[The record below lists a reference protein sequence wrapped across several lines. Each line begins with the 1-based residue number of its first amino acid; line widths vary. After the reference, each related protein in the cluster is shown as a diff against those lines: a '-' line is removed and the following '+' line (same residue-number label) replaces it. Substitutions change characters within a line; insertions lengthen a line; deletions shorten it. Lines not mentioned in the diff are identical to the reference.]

1 MMQNSKYTVLMSV
14 YYKEKPE
21 YLSLS
26 IESMLNQT
34 VKPDEFIIVKDG
46 PLTTELDEVIN
57 NFVTAYPKTFNIIVN
72 ETNLGLGPAL
82 AKGIENSKNELIARM
97 DSDDYVVSTRCERQL
112 EKFRED
118 PKLGMV
124 GSYEAEFVD
133 DIDNVISIHRV
144 PSENDE
150 IERFMHRRCSVLH
163 PTVMYK
169 KSAVLKSGN
178 YQSVLLYEDYDLFA
192 RMVLEYHIKS
202 YNIPEPLYYIRTSED
217 FFKRRGNKEEE
228 SKLLSTLLFSSMIQS
243 VVYFGMYLI
252 ITPKLHIENAYFLL
266 LYVILQVFTA
276 LFLQFVRGLGESV
289 KYTVASFISATT
301 TTILNVIA
309 LVILKMGLQGLFVS
323 TLSAQIVTLI
333 YLIFASKCWEY
344 ISPKNIHLSIFK
356 SVGTYSIPLIPN
368 NLAWWVVNASDR
380 TIIAHF
386 LTTAANGIYSVAN
399 KFPNVFISFYNILN
413 LSWTETV
420 SLHYGDEDRDEF
432 LTETMTSLFKLFAA
446 ACFGI
451 VACMPF
457 VFPIMVNLKYSA
469 AYNQILILMYAM
481 LFRVLVG
488 LYSCVYV
495 AQKNA
500 KKIAYTSISAAIINI
515 AVDLILINK
524 IQVFAASLST
534 LIAFLSMFIVRYI
547 DVNKTVHMKIRKP
560 IIIGSVLIGGM
571 LIGTYY
577 CGNRMIQF
585 AALCITA
592 VYAVLTNVDM
602 LKSGVNLVK
611 SRLGK

>member
-133 DIDNVISIHRV
+133 TVDNVISIHRV

-217 FFKRRGNKEEE
+217 FFKRRGGIKYAKTVLKFKWGQYRKGYM
-228 SKLLSTLLFSSMIQS
+228 SLMDFCIS
-243 VVYFGMYLI
+243 
-252 ITPKLHIENAYFLL
+252 
-266 LYVILQVFTA
+266 
-276 LFLQFVRGLGESV
+276 GLGQ
-289 KYTVASFISATT
+289 A
-301 TTILNVIA
+301 
-309 LVILKMGLQGLFVS
+309 FVCV
-323 TLSAQIVTLI
+323 L
-333 YLIFASKCWEY
+333 
-344 ISPKNIHLSIFK
+344 
-356 SVGTYSIPLIPN
+356 PN
-368 NLAWWVVNASDR
+368 SLR
-380 TIIAHF
+380 
-386 LTTAANGIYSVAN
+386 
-399 KFPNVFISFYNILN
+399 KSFYMK
-413 LSWTETV
+413 
-420 SLHYGDEDRDEF
+420 F
-432 LTETMTSLFKLFAA
+432 L
-446 ACFGI
+446 
-451 VACMPF
+451 
-457 VFPIMVNLKYSA
+457 
-469 AYNQILILMYAM
+469 
-481 LFRVLVG
+481 
-488 LYSCVYV
+488 
-495 AQKNA
+495 
-500 KKIAYTSISAAIINI
+500 
-515 AVDLILINK
+515 
-524 IQVFAASLST
+524 
-534 LIAFLSMFIVRYI
+534 
-547 DVNKTVHMKIRKP
+547 RK
-560 IIIGSVLIGGM
+560 
-571 LIGTYY
+571 
-577 CGNRMIQF
+577 
-585 AALCITA
+585 
-592 VYAVLTNVDM
+592 
-602 LKSGVNLVK
+602 
-611 SRLGK
+611 

>member
-217 FFKRRGNKEEE
+217 FFKRRGGIKYAKTVLKFKWGQYRKGYM
-228 SKLLSTLLFSSMIQS
+228 SLMDFCIS
-243 VVYFGMYLI
+243 
-252 ITPKLHIENAYFLL
+252 
-266 LYVILQVFTA
+266 
-276 LFLQFVRGLGESV
+276 GLGQAFVCVLPNSLRKIFYM
-289 KYTVASFISATT
+289 KYRDKNNYDRTDKSFTGCSI
-301 TTILNVIA
+301 I
-309 LVILKMGLQGLFVS
+309 
-323 TLSAQIVTLI
+323 
-333 YLIFASKCWEY
+333 KCWRNGKLYNE
-344 ISPKNIHLSIFK
+344 F
-356 SVGTYSIPLIPN
+356 VPN
-368 NLAWWVVNASDR
+368 
-380 TIIAHF
+380 
-386 LTTAANGIYSVAN
+386 G
-399 KFPNVFISFYNILN
+399 
-413 LSWTETV
+413 
-420 SLHYGDEDRDEF
+420 
-432 LTETMTSLFKLFAA
+432 
-446 ACFGI
+446 
-451 VACMPF
+451 
-457 VFPIMVNLKYSA
+457 
-469 AYNQILILMYAM
+469 
-481 LFRVLVG
+481 
-488 LYSCVYV
+488 
-495 AQKNA
+495 
-500 KKIAYTSISAAIINI
+500 
-515 AVDLILINK
+515 
-524 IQVFAASLST
+524 
-534 LIAFLSMFIVRYI
+534 
-547 DVNKTVHMKIRKP
+547 
-560 IIIGSVLIGGM
+560 
-571 LIGTYY
+571 
-577 CGNRMIQF
+577 
-585 AALCITA
+585 
-592 VYAVLTNVDM
+592 
-602 LKSGVNLVK
+602 
-611 SRLGK
+611 

>member
-1 MMQNSKYTVLMSV
+1 MQNSKYTVLMSV

-133 DIDNVISIHRV
+133 DIDNDDNLELIIYNYNYAKK
-144 PSENDE
+144 EMNLNLCELKDDKINI

-217 FFKRRGNKEEE
+217 FFKRRGGIKYAKTVLKFKWGQYRKGYM
-228 SKLLSTLLFSSMIQS
+228 SLMDFCIS
-243 VVYFGMYLI
+243 
-252 ITPKLHIENAYFLL
+252 
-266 LYVILQVFTA
+266 
-276 LFLQFVRGLGESV
+276 GLGQ
-289 KYTVASFISATT
+289 A
-301 TTILNVIA
+301 
-309 LVILKMGLQGLFVS
+309 FVCV
-323 TLSAQIVTLI
+323 L
-333 YLIFASKCWEY
+333 
-344 ISPKNIHLSIFK
+344 
-356 SVGTYSIPLIPN
+356 PN
-368 NLAWWVVNASDR
+368 SLR
-380 TIIAHF
+380 
-386 LTTAANGIYSVAN
+386 
-399 KFPNVFISFYNILN
+399 KSFYMK
-413 LSWTETV
+413 
-420 SLHYGDEDRDEF
+420 F
-432 LTETMTSLFKLFAA
+432 L
-446 ACFGI
+446 
-451 VACMPF
+451 
-457 VFPIMVNLKYSA
+457 
-469 AYNQILILMYAM
+469 
-481 LFRVLVG
+481 
-488 LYSCVYV
+488 
-495 AQKNA
+495 
-500 KKIAYTSISAAIINI
+500 
-515 AVDLILINK
+515 
-524 IQVFAASLST
+524 
-534 LIAFLSMFIVRYI
+534 
-547 DVNKTVHMKIRKP
+547 RK
-560 IIIGSVLIGGM
+560 
-571 LIGTYY
+571 
-577 CGNRMIQF
+577 
-585 AALCITA
+585 
-592 VYAVLTNVDM
+592 
-602 LKSGVNLVK
+602 
-611 SRLGK
+611 

>member
-1 MMQNSKYTVLMSV
+1 MQNSKYTVLMSV

-118 PKLGMV
+118 PKLEMV

-217 FFKRRGNKEEE
+217 FFKRRGGIKYAKTVLKFKWGQYRKGYM
-228 SKLLSTLLFSSMIQS
+228 SLMDFCIS
-243 VVYFGMYLI
+243 
-252 ITPKLHIENAYFLL
+252 
-266 LYVILQVFTA
+266 
-276 LFLQFVRGLGESV
+276 GLGQAFV
-289 KYTVASFISATT
+289 C
-301 TTILNVIA
+301 A
-309 LVILKMGLQGLFVS
+309 L
-323 TLSAQIVTLI
+323 
-333 YLIFASKCWEY
+333 
-344 ISPKNIHLSIFK
+344 
-356 SVGTYSIPLIPN
+356 PN
-368 NLAWWVVNASDR
+368 SLR
-380 TIIAHF
+380 
-386 LTTAANGIYSVAN
+386 
-399 KFPNVFISFYNILN
+399 KSFYMK
-413 LSWTETV
+413 
-420 SLHYGDEDRDEF
+420 F
-432 LTETMTSLFKLFAA
+432 L
-446 ACFGI
+446 
-451 VACMPF
+451 
-457 VFPIMVNLKYSA
+457 
-469 AYNQILILMYAM
+469 
-481 LFRVLVG
+481 
-488 LYSCVYV
+488 
-495 AQKNA
+495 
-500 KKIAYTSISAAIINI
+500 
-515 AVDLILINK
+515 
-524 IQVFAASLST
+524 
-534 LIAFLSMFIVRYI
+534 
-547 DVNKTVHMKIRKP
+547 RK
-560 IIIGSVLIGGM
+560 
-571 LIGTYY
+571 
-577 CGNRMIQF
+577 
-585 AALCITA
+585 
-592 VYAVLTNVDM
+592 
-602 LKSGVNLVK
+602 
-611 SRLGK
+611 

>member
-178 YQSVLLYEDYDLFA
+178 YQSVLLYEDYDLLA

-217 FFKRRGNKEEE
+217 FFKRRGGIKYAKTVLKFKWGQYRKGYM
-228 SKLLSTLLFSSMIQS
+228 SLMDFCIS
-243 VVYFGMYLI
+243 
-252 ITPKLHIENAYFLL
+252 
-266 LYVILQVFTA
+266 
-276 LFLQFVRGLGESV
+276 GLGQ
-289 KYTVASFISATT
+289 A
-301 TTILNVIA
+301 
-309 LVILKMGLQGLFVS
+309 FVCVLPNS
-323 TLSAQIVTLI
+323 LRK
-333 YLIFASKCWEY
+333 IFYMK
-344 ISPKNIHLSIFK
+344 
-356 SVGTYSIPLIPN
+356 
-368 NLAWWVVNASDR
+368 
-380 TIIAHF
+380 F
-386 LTTAANGIYSVAN
+386 L
-399 KFPNVFISFYNILN
+399 
-413 LSWTETV
+413 
-420 SLHYGDEDRDEF
+420 
-432 LTETMTSLFKLFAA
+432 
-446 ACFGI
+446 
-451 VACMPF
+451 
-457 VFPIMVNLKYSA
+457 
-469 AYNQILILMYAM
+469 
-481 LFRVLVG
+481 
-488 LYSCVYV
+488 
-495 AQKNA
+495 
-500 KKIAYTSISAAIINI
+500 
-515 AVDLILINK
+515 
-524 IQVFAASLST
+524 
-534 LIAFLSMFIVRYI
+534 
-547 DVNKTVHMKIRKP
+547 RK
-560 IIIGSVLIGGM
+560 
-571 LIGTYY
+571 
-577 CGNRMIQF
+577 
-585 AALCITA
+585 
-592 VYAVLTNVDM
+592 
-602 LKSGVNLVK
+602 
-611 SRLGK
+611 

>member
-82 AKGIENSKNELIARM
+82 AKEIENSKNELIARM

-118 PKLGMV
+118 PELGMV

-217 FFKRRGNKEEE
+217 FFKRRGGIKYAKTVLKFKWGQYRKGYM
-228 SKLLSTLLFSSMIQS
+228 SLMDFCIS
-243 VVYFGMYLI
+243 
-252 ITPKLHIENAYFLL
+252 
-266 LYVILQVFTA
+266 
-276 LFLQFVRGLGESV
+276 GLGQ
-289 KYTVASFISATT
+289 A
-301 TTILNVIA
+301 
-309 LVILKMGLQGLFVS
+309 FVCVLPNS
-323 TLSAQIVTLI
+323 LRK
-333 YLIFASKCWEY
+333 IFYMK
-344 ISPKNIHLSIFK
+344 
-356 SVGTYSIPLIPN
+356 
-368 NLAWWVVNASDR
+368 
-380 TIIAHF
+380 F
-386 LTTAANGIYSVAN
+386 L
-399 KFPNVFISFYNILN
+399 
-413 LSWTETV
+413 
-420 SLHYGDEDRDEF
+420 
-432 LTETMTSLFKLFAA
+432 
-446 ACFGI
+446 
-451 VACMPF
+451 
-457 VFPIMVNLKYSA
+457 
-469 AYNQILILMYAM
+469 
-481 LFRVLVG
+481 
-488 LYSCVYV
+488 
-495 AQKNA
+495 
-500 KKIAYTSISAAIINI
+500 
-515 AVDLILINK
+515 
-524 IQVFAASLST
+524 
-534 LIAFLSMFIVRYI
+534 
-547 DVNKTVHMKIRKP
+547 RK
-560 IIIGSVLIGGM
+560 
-571 LIGTYY
+571 
-577 CGNRMIQF
+577 
-585 AALCITA
+585 
-592 VYAVLTNVDM
+592 
-602 LKSGVNLVK
+602 
-611 SRLGK
+611 